1 MDKSKVYDIF
11 YEQRKICFSKGYK
24 VFEEVYEELK
34 DKLNLQREEIKN
46 VGWTEVVIRKVDRK

>member
-11 YEQRKICFSKGYK
+11 FNQDKICFSKGYK

-34 DKLNLQREEIKN
+34 DMLNLKREVDN
-46 VGWTEVVIRKVDRK
+46 SYPWPMVIITKGDE